1 MLSDM
6 AKKQAR
12 TVVVLKN
19 PETGTLYYTKK
30 NASLTPDKLIM
41 KKYDKKIRKVAEFVE
56 SKVKLG

>member
-1 MLSDM
+1 M

-12 TVVVLKN
+12 QLIVLKN

-30 NASLTPDKLIM
+30 NATSTPDKLTM